1 MMSRLPKK
9 IKKKTVAIADSI
21 ARNVPSRRLS
31 QPLKEYFSVAKSFPG
46 AATQDISNQPLQG
59 NQTWLFWPLGQMILE
74 KTKSIG
80 YS

>member
-31 QPLKEYFSVAKSFPG
+31 QPLKEYFSVAKSFLV
-46 AATQDISNQPLQG
+46 QQHKI
-59 NQTWLFWPLGQMILE
+59 
-74 KTKSIG
+74 
-80 YS
+80 